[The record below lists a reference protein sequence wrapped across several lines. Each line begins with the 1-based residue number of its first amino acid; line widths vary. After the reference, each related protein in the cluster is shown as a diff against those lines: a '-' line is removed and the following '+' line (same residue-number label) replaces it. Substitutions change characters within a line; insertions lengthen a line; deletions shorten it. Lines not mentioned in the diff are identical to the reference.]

1 MVKKY
6 KDHKTEKSSR
16 INQQITVPKVRLIV
30 DGENL
35 GIMETYK
42 AKATAF
48 ERELD
53 LVEVSPDANP
63 PVCSI
68 MDYGKFKYEQQKK
81 GKQKKETTTSS
92 AKIKMIQL
100 SPVIGTGDLITKAN
114 RARGFLEDD
123 MKVQITLRFK
133 KRQNAHK
140 DVGFE
145 VIKSFMANLEDIAS
159 MDMPPKLTGNTINC
173 RIERKKIVKE
183 K

>member
-6 KDHKTEKSSR
+6 KDHKNEKLAK

-35 GIMETYK
+35 GLMETYK
-42 AKATAF
+42 AKAIAF
-48 ERELD
+48 EKELD

-68 MDYGKFKYEQQKK
+68 MDYGKFRYEQQKK
-81 GKQKKETTTSS
+81 TKKKKETVVAAKAS
-92 AKIKMIQL
+92 KIKIVQL
-100 SPVIGTGDLITKAN
+100 SPVIGDGDLTTKAN
-114 RARGFLEDD
+114 KARGFLEEN

-133 KRQNAHK
+133 RRQNAHK

-145 VIKSFMANLEDIAS
+145 VIKAFMAKLEDIAA
-159 MDMPPKLTGNTINC
+159 MDMSPKLQGNTINC
-173 RIERKKIVKE
+173 RIERIK
-183 K
+183 

>member
-6 KDHKTEKSSR
+6 KDHKNEKLAK

-35 GIMETYK
+35 GLMETYK
-42 AKATAF
+42 AKAIAF
-48 ERELD
+48 EKELD

-68 MDYGKFKYEQQKK
+68 MDYGKFRYEQQKTK
-81 GKQKKETTTSS
+81 KKKETVVAAKAS
-92 AKIKMIQL
+92 KIKIVQL
-100 SPVIGTGDLITKAN
+100 SPVIGDGDLTTKAN
-114 RARGFLEDD
+114 KARGFLEEN

-133 KRQNAHK
+133 RRQNAHK

-145 VIKSFMANLEDIAS
+145 VIKAFMAKLEDIAA
-159 MDMPPKLTGNTINC
+159 MDMSPKLQGNTINC
-173 RIERKKIVKE
+173 RIERIK
-183 K
+183 